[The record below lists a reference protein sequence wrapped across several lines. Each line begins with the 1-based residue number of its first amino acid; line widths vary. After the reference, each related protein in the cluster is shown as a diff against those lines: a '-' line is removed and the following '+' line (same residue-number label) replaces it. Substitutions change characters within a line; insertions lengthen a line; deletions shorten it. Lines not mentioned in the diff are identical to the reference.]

1 MIKILSFI
9 AFFATALAGIV
20 VLAGQIGMVKGKAP
34 QDLGVQGGRLK
45 RPSFSPNSVSSQAG
59 LYPDHP
65 QKKYAEIAPF
75 EYTGDGPA
83 AMQRLAEV
91 LSLADRIT
99 VVEQTPD
106 YIYAQANTQ
115 LMKFTDDLEFW
126 LDPANRVIQVRS
138 ASRLGRKDFGVN
150 RERMESIRSQFISRQ

>member
-1 MIKILSFI
+1 MLKVLSFI
-9 AFFATALAGIV
+9 AFFAATLAGIV
-20 VLAGQIGMVKGKAP
+20 VLAGQIGLVRGKAP
-34 QDLGVQGGRLK
+34 QDLGIQGGKLK

-65 QKKYAEIAPF
+65 QKQYAEIAPF
-75 EYTGDGPA
+75 VYAGDGPA
-83 AMQRLAEV
+83 AMKRLAEV
-91 LSLADRIT
+91 LSMTDRIT
-99 VVEQTPD
+99 IVEQTSD
-106 YIYAQANTQ
+106 YIYAQASTK

-126 LDPANRVIQVRS
+126 LDPANKVIQVRS